1 MGGSGGFLTIYF
13 QAASYSFPV
22 FIAQHRHIHIRS
34 MKKHSHVSI
43 IKQLSLGRAEAL
55 LSVVNTFKLHNLR
68 APRNCMKSITWYSNV
83 EIS

>member
-1 MGGSGGFLTIYF
+1 
-13 QAASYSFPV
+13 
-22 FIAQHRHIHIRS
+22 